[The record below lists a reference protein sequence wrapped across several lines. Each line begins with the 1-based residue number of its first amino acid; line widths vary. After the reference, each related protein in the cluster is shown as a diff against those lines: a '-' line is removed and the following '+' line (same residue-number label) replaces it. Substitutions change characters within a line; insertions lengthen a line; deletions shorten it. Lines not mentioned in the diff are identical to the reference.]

1 MRSATT
7 PTLSPQNSVTELKT
21 VSLDM
26 TDLGTEGIIDDSQLQ
41 GALLELVRT
50 RLCLILKL

>member
-7 PTLSPQNSVTELKT
+7 PNLSPQNSVTELKT